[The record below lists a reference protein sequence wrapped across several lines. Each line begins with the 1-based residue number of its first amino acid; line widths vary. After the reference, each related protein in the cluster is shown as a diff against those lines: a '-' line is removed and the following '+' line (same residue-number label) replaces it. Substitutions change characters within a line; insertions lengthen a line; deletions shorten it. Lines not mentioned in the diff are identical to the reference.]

1 MFGVVGLVKAEDFT
15 NFLDLQSVT
24 ELGFIHIKKLML
36 LWLTGTD
43 GETVFTISAMM
54 KYVAVANKMHE

>member
-24 ELGFIHIKKLML
+24 ELGFIHIK
-36 LWLTGTD
+36 
-43 GETVFTISAMM
+43 
-54 KYVAVANKMHE
+54 N